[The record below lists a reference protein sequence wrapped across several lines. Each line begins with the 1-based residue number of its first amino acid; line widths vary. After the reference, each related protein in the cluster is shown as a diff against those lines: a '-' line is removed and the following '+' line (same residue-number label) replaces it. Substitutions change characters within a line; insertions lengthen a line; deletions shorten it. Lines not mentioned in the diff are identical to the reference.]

1 MLKIGTMNHL
11 EVVDQLP
18 FGFYLDGG
26 QQERILLPSN
36 TAPADCEVG
45 QYLDVFV
52 YHDSEDRIIAT
63 TKTPLAFVD
72 EVAVLRVKSLTSVGA
87 FLDWGLEKDLLV
99 PFSEQEKPLSEG
111 VEYVVYVFQDP
122 ETQRLAASTK
132 LREFLEE
139 EGDDL
144 KVGSEADLI
153 ICGRTDMGYKAV
165 INGTHLGLLFKDD
178 IFKPVRVGERTKGFI
193 RRIRDDGKIDLCFQ
207 FHSAKARHDLTD
219 QIIDDLEAHGG
230 LSTLTD
236 KSSPEEIT
244 NRFGVSKNAY
254 KKALGA
260 LFKQKRILLSK
271 DRITLVK

>member
-1 MLKIGTMNHL
+1 MLKIGKMNHL

-18 FGFYLDGG
+18 FGFYLESG
-26 QQERILLPSN
+26 QQERILLPTSS
-36 TAPADCEVG
+36 APADCEVG
-45 QYLDVFV
+45 QSLDVFV
-52 YHDSEDRIIAT
+52 YHDSEDRIIAN

-99 PFSEQEKPLSEG
+99 PFSEQEKPMSEG

-144 KVGSEADLI
+144 KVGTEVDLI
-153 ICGRTDMGYKAV
+153 ISARTDMGYKAV
-165 INGTHLGLLFKDD
+165 INGTHLGLLFKDE
-178 IFKPVRVGERTKGFI
+178 IFKPIRVGEHTKGYI

-219 QIIDDLEAHGG
+219 QILEDLEAHGG

-244 NRFGVSKNAY
+244 SRFGVSKNAY

-271 DRITLVK
+271 DRITLIK

>member
-1 MLKIGTMNHL
+1 MLKIGKMNHL

-18 FGFYLDGG
+18 FGFYLESG
-26 QQERILLPSN
+26 QQERILLPTNS
-36 TAPADCEVG
+36 APADCEVG
-45 QYLDVFV
+45 QFLDVFV
-52 YHDSEDRIIAT
+52 YHDSEDRIIAN

-144 KVGSEADLI
+144 KVGSEVDLI
-153 ICGRTDMGYKAV
+153 VCARTDMGYKAV
-165 INGTHLGLLFKDD
+165 INGTHLGLLFKDE
-178 IFKPVRVGERTKGFI
+178 IFKPIRIGDHTKGYI

-219 QIIDDLEAHGG
+219 QILEDLEAHGG

-244 NRFGVSKNAY
+244 SRFGVSKNAY